1 MDKAWLDEDPIAEEK
16 RHFCRERVPSM
27 SEGFGSYEGREIQ
40 MDEKGLTGGRLLEIL
55 HALHVLLYLLAVR
68 VSTIFAVR
76 KEKLERAPNSA

>member
-16 RHFCRERVPSM
+16 RHLCRERVPSM

-55 HALHVLLYLLAVR
+55 HALHVLLNLLAVR

-76 KEKLERAPNSA
+76 KEKLDWAPNSA